1 MDNGAWT
8 YGPWNMSRALWSMLH
23 PVFSLLA
30 FFRHPFAI
38 MAWVRIWPSLNQLSS
53 LSGILSLQAL
63 FLMLYV
69 LGDGPVQHAHS
80 DSKLPDEL
88 RSLR

>member
-1 MDNGAWT
+1 MEHMGYGIWDMDHM
-8 YGPWNMSRALWSMLH
+8 PSSMLH
-23 PVFSLLA
+23 PVFSNLA

-38 MAWVRIWPSLNQLSS
+38 MAWVRILPSLNLLSS
-53 LSGILSLQAL
+53 LSGILSLQAR
-63 FLMLYV
+63 FLMLYI
-69 LGDGPVQHAHS
+69 LGDCPVQHAHS

>member
-1 MDNGAWT
+1 MG
-8 YGPWNMSRALWSMLH
+8 YGPWDMGHAPWSMLH

-30 FFRHPFAI
+30 LFRHPFAI
-38 MAWVRIWPSLNQLSS
+38 MAWVPILPSLNQLSS

-69 LGDGPVQHAHS
+69 LGDCPVQHAHS
-80 DSKLPDEL
+80 DSKQPDEL